1 MPLAAVPTER
11 HEARAEQA
19 APVIRPRATDRE
31 TRVARDGDAYVVS
44 VRAAERIAALVDPG
58 DWEARTQLMEQF
70 RRMGVTSALEK
81 AGARAGDL
89 VRIGK
94 LELEWD

>member
-1 MPLAAVPTER
+1 
-11 HEARAEQA
+11 
-19 APVIRPRATDRE
+19 
-31 TRVARDGDAYVVS
+31 
-44 VRAAERIAALVDPG
+44 
-58 DWEARTQLMEQF
+58 MEQF

-94 LELEWD
+94 IELEWD